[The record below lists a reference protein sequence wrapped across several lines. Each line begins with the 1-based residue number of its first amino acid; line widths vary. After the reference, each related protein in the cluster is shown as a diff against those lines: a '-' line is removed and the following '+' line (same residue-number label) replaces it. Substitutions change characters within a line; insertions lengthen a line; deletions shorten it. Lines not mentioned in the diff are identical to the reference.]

1 MISRDRSRGCSGSIQ
16 ISGAK
21 NASLPLM
28 AACLLTDEEVILQN
42 VPKISDIDLMKKQLE
57 SYGVQV
63 NDRGSRREL
72 HATSGQTRF
81 SPANSDGSKTR
92 GSFLV
97 LGPLLARFKS
107 AKVYYPGGC
116 QIGRNG
122 RPVDYHIKALQKM
135 GARIE
140 ENSEYI
146 SLKCLDASRGLHG
159 ARVHLDQISVGAT
172 ETVIMAACL
181 ADGQTIITNAAVE
194 PEIIDLV
201 KMLNAMGMNG
211 KITVNESKN
220 TIVING
226 RRGRLLNGCTH
237 TIIPGK
243 F

>member
-1 MISRDRSRGCSGSIQ
+1 MISQSRGCSGSIQ

-28 AACLLTDEEVILQN
+28 AACLLTDKKVVLEN

-72 HATSGQTRF
+72 HATSQARF
-81 SPANSDGSKTR
+81 SPANSNGAKTR

-97 LGPLLARFKS
+97 LGPLLARFKR
-107 AKVYYPGGC
+107 ATVYYPGGC

-122 RPVDYHIKALQKM
+122 RPVDYHIKALRKM
-135 GARIE
+135 GASIE

-194 PEIIDLV
+194 PEVIDLV

-211 KITVNESKN
+211 NIEVNESEN

-226 RRGRLLNGCTH
+226 RSGRPLNGCTH

>member
-1 MISRDRSRGCSGSIQ
+1 
-16 ISGAK
+16 
-21 NASLPLM
+21 M
-28 AACLLTDEEVILQN
+28 AACLLTDKEVVLQN

-72 HATSGQTRF
+72 HATSQTRF

-107 AKVYYPGGC
+107 AKVYKPGGC

-135 GARIE
+135 GASIE

-146 SLKCLDASRGLHG
+146 SLKCLDASRGLRG
-159 ARVHLDQISVGAT
+159 ARVHFPQISVGAT

-181 ADGQTIITNAAVE
+181 ADGQTVITNAAVE
-194 PEIIDLV
+194 PEVIDLV
-201 KMLNAMGMNG
+201 KMLKAMGMNE
-211 KITVNESKN
+211 I
-220 TIVING
+220 
-226 RRGRLLNGCTH
+226 LQ
-237 TIIPGK
+237 
-243 F
+243 

>member
-1 MISRDRSRGCSGSIQ
+1 MISPDRSRRCSGSIQ

-28 AACLLTDEEVILQN
+28 AACLLTDEEVVLKN

-63 NDRGSRREL
+63 YERAGSRREL

-97 LGPLLARFKS
+97 LGPLLARFGS
-107 AKVYYPGGC
+107 AKVHKPGGC
-116 QIGRNG
+116 QIGQNG
-122 RPVDYHIKALQKM
+122 RPVNYHIEALQEMDATSELRRNYVSMKTDQQLLK
-135 GARIE
+135 GAEIHFD
-140 ENSEYI
+140 
-146 SLKCLDASRGLHG
+146 K
-159 ARVHLDQISVGAT
+159 ISVGAT

-201 KMLNAMGMNG
+201 KALNAMGMNG
-211 KITVNESKN
+211 SIAVNESEN

-226 RRGRLLNGCTH
+226 SCGRLLNGCTH